1 MTEAGGHEERV
12 RMGIRR
18 PQSVCNEKRTELCY
32 LRQFEFSRFI
42 ELLEL
47 HMKES
52 IDFGEHF
59 LTRNQKYQNSE
70 EIVKMPSVV
79 SVRIL

>member
-32 LRQFEFSRFI
+32 LRLFEFPRCI

-47 HMKES
+47 HMS

-59 LTRNQKYQNSE
+59 LWCQ
-70 EIVKMPSVV
+70 IDV
-79 SVRIL
+79 